1 MLEKVYGKNTQV
13 LILVRLGK
21 EGKVLADDEV
31 PADNFRHWLNDGKW
45 MWIDSSED
53 IGQAESTFSLR
64 PEYEESSYQ
73 HVAVSFSEL

>member
-31 PADNFRHWLNDGKW
+31 PADNFRH
-45 MWIDSSED
+45 
-53 IGQAESTFSLR
+53 
-64 PEYEESSYQ
+64 
-73 HVAVSFSEL
+73 